1 MSPRTAFVVRTKRD
15 DQTVELVERLP
26 TADEY
31 VELLRR
37 VGWTSPPVED
47 CHRALG
53 GSLTAIC
60 AVDEREAV
68 VGMGRLVG
76 DGRIYRFAVDVVVD
90 PDAQGQGI
98 GQAIM
103 DALEAVVTRRRFGTR
118 LDLVAAP
125 DVVPFYRRLGY
136 SQLPSDL
143 MRKPL

>member
-1 MSPRTAFVVRTKRD
+1 M
-15 DQTVELVERLP
+15 ELVERLP

-47 CHRALG
+47 CRRALR
-53 GSLTAIC
+53 GSLAAIC
-60 AVDEREAV
+60 AVDEGNAV

-76 DGRIYRFAVDVVVD
+76 DGRMYCFAVDVVVD
-90 PDAQGQGI
+90 PDAQRRGI
-98 GQAIM
+98 GQEIM
-103 DALEAVVTRRRFGTR
+103 DALEALVTRRQLGTR

-125 DVVPFYRRLGY
+125 EVVPFYRRLGY
-136 SQLPSDL
+136 SQLPSGL

>member
-1 MSPRTAFVVRTKRD
+1 LSPESQSRFIGARNLGQDSREDVMASTKHD
-15 DQTVELVERLP
+15 DQAVELVERLP

-31 VELLRR
+31 AELLRR
-37 VGWTSPPVED
+37 VGWTPPPVED

-76 DGRIYRFAVDVVVD
+76 DGRIYCFAVDVVVD

-98 GQAIM
+98 GQGIM
-103 DALEAVVTRRRFGTR
+103 DPWRH
-118 LDLVAAP
+118 
-125 DVVPFYRRLGY
+125 
-136 SQLPSDL
+136 S
-143 MRKPL
+143 

>member
-1 MSPRTAFVVRTKRD
+1 MASTKRD
-15 DQTVELVERLP
+15 DQAVELVERLP

-37 VGWTSPPVED
+37 VGWTPPPVED

-76 DGRIYRFAVDVVVD
+76 DGRIYCFAVDVVVD

-98 GQAIM
+98 GQGIM
-103 DALEAVVTRRRFGTR
+103 DALEALVTRRQFGTR

-136 SQLPSDL
+136 SQLPSGL

>member
-1 MSPRTAFVVRTKRD
+1 
-15 DQTVELVERLP
+15 VELVERVP

-37 VGWTSPPVED
+37 VGWTPPPVED
-47 CHRALG
+47 CRRALR

-60 AVDEREAV
+60 AVDEHEAV

-76 DGRIYRFAVDVVVD
+76 DGRMYCFAVDVVVD

-98 GQAIM
+98 GQGIM
-103 DALEAVVTRRRFGTR
+103 EALEALATRRRLGTR

-125 DVVPFYRRLGY
+125 DVAPFYRRLGY
-136 SQLPSDL
+136 SRLPSDL
-143 MRKPL
+143 MRKAL

>member
-1 MSPRTAFVVRTKRD
+1 MTPNPRP
-15 DQTVELVERLP
+15 LP
-26 TADEY
+26 I
-31 VELLRR
+31 
-37 VGWTSPPVED
+37 P
-47 CHRALG
+47 
-53 GSLTAIC
+53 
-60 AVDEREAV
+60 EAA
-68 VGMGRLVG
+68 GETRPG
-76 DGRIYRFAVDVVVD
+76 DGRMYCFAVDVVVD